1 MIKFDFEKY
10 YEGEVDKETFI
21 AYSNSVD
28 RARSAFLRE
37 NNSNDWYQ
45 FDQLFTETELQEI
58 ERTAEYVRQNADV
71 FVVIGAGGS
80 YLGAKGMIDALTP
93 YFPKNDLEILYAG
106 NSLSGEYLSS
116 LIEYIQDKEVILN
129 VISKSGNT
137 LETRIAFQA
146 LYKSLR
152 SRYSDEEIQ
161 RRIIITT
168 DSENGELL
176 EIAKRLG
183 CKRFSFPSNVGGRFS
198 TLTVVGLFPICVAGI
213 DIRSVLD
220 GASCAKENKREYYKY
235 LAVREA
241 MYAKGK
247 RVEVFNVYE
256 PKLGSFLEWVEQIF
270 AETQG
275 KYNKGIL
282 PVPMVNTKKLHSLG
296 QFLQE
301 GTPIAFETS
310 IDIEKNSDF
319 YIERCNH
326 YMDTMNSIALKSVA
340 KAHHEQ
346 KRCTGIITLDEINPY
361 NMGYLYAFFS
371 ITSAL
376 GAYMQGNNYAD
387 QPGVNK
393 YKEIMK
399 QQLNI

>member
-319 YIERCNH
+319 YIERYNH

>member
-93 YFPKNDLEILYAG
+93 YFSKNDLEILYAG

-319 YIERCNH
+319 YIERYNH